1 MLIHQKPIKM
11 ENKITFK
18 FNNKASSLEE
28 GLNVSVQQFDDLK
41 AKLLVIDQT
50 VIADITKDSS
60 ISLIK
65 IVETVYNSGLTKEEL
80 VLAFSMITFSEL
92 KEQYQQKLNFN
103 DIEEFMDSQED
114 DNEEIDDTYEEIKD

>member
-1 MLIHQKPIKM
+1 M